1 MNFVVMITTCLL
13 LGFIG
18 DGVNIRG
25 GKDGVF
31 RAAPPPTFTPNANAV
46 LTPLLLAPLPLLLPI
61 PKDSWYPSKSK

>member
-1 MNFVVMITTCLL
+1 MNVVFVITTCLL
-13 LGFIG
+13 LGFMG

-46 LTPLLLAPLPLLLPI
+46 LPPLLFVPLPLPLPI
-61 PKDSWYPSKSK
+61 PEGSLELK

>member
-31 RAAPPPTFTPNANAV
+31 RAAPPPKLAPNTNAV
-46 LTPLLLAPLPLLLPI
+46 FTPLLLAPLPLLLPI
-61 PKDSWYPSKSK
+61 PKYNWYPSKSK

>member
-1 MNFVVMITTCLL
+1 M
-13 LGFIG
+13 G

-25 GKDGVF
+25 GNDGVF

-61 PKDSWYPSKSK
+61 PKDS